1 MSTSIRRILVAVKDL
16 RGRASPAIRKAAQ
29 LARALD
35 AKLDLFHA
43 ITDPLAVDALALAG
57 QDERK
62 LEAATKTR
70 YLKRLEAL
78 AAPLRRNGL
87 QVTTAAEWDYPVHEA
102 IVRRARHSQADLI
115 VVEQHPGPHRVPRL
129 LRYAD
134 WELLRHS
141 PVPVLLVKKRGKY
154 TTPRVLAAVD
164 PSHAFA
170 KTARL
175 DEAVLSAGEHFAA
188 ALRGKLH
195 VVHAYIPTLLDMPTE
210 LTDPEVSS
218 KLFGHAHAEAVAR
231 LEKTLRASRLG
242 KLPRGRRHLVA
253 RHPVDAI
260 PQAARDAACDVVVMG
275 ALSRSGVK
283 GFFIGN
289 TAERLLDELP
299 CDLLVVK
306 QPGFAARVQAK
317 VRGPQ
322 FVSLLPSYGFA

>member
-1 MSTSIRRILVAVKDL
+1 MSTSIRRILVAVKDV

-35 AKLDLFHA
+35 AKLDLYHA
-43 ITDPLAVDALALAG
+43 ITDPLAVDALMFAG

-62 LEAATKTR
+62 LEAATR
-70 YLKRLEAL
+70 ARHVKRLEAF
-78 AAPLRRNGL
+78 AAPLRRTGL

-102 IVRRARHSQADLI
+102 IVRRARHVRADLI
-115 VVEQHPGPHRVPRL
+115 VVEQHPGRHRAPSI

-141 PVPVLLVKKRGKY
+141 PVPVLLVKKRGQY

-175 DEAVLSAGEHFAA
+175 DEAILSAAERVAG
-188 ALRGKLH
+188 ALRGKVH
-195 VVHAYIPTLLDMPTE
+195 VVHAYLPTLMDMPTE
-210 LTDPEVSS
+210 ATEPAVTSQ
-218 KLFGHAHAEAVAR
+218 LFGHAHAEAVSR
-231 LEKTLRASRLG
+231 LEKTLRTSRLG
-242 KLPRGRRHLVA
+242 SLPPGRRHLVA

-260 PQAARDAACDVVVMG
+260 PQVAAGFGCELVVMG
-275 ALSRSGVK
+275 ALSRSGLK

-306 QPGFAARVQAK
+306 PPGFVSRVQAR

-322 FVSLLPSYGFA
+322 FVALLPPSGFA